1 MYNSNLYV
9 EEDLEFQRLLQK
21 RYLQQ
26 LRGLPA
32 GGLSTT
38 IIKNQTYYYKVLNGK
53 KTYIGKADS
62 KEVLQLQKR
71 KFIEASLK
79 RIEQNCVLMEQL
91 IEGYKGIDPEEVM
104 SNETRA
110 YRTPPQCC
118 FSMSGVHNGKKW
130 GNKPYRKFKGFPEGL
145 KHKTLKGEQV
155 RSKSEALIANMLFV
169 KKIEYHYEEEIDIG
183 GKTIPPD
190 FKIFVKSQNKFKLLE
205 HLGMLV
211 KEKYRSDALAKMDFY
226 FSNGYRLYDDILF
239 TCDDL
244 AGRIN
249 TQDIGKLI
257 NDYCV

>member
-1 MYNSNLYV
+1 
-9 EEDLEFQRLLQK
+9 
-21 RYLQQ
+21 
-26 LRGLPA
+26 
-32 GGLSTT
+32 
-38 IIKNQTYYYKVLNGK
+38 
-53 KTYIGKADS
+53 
-62 KEVLQLQKR
+62 
-71 KFIEASLK
+71 
-79 RIEQNCVLMEQL
+79 
-91 IEGYKGIDPEEVM
+91 
-104 SNETRA
+104 
-110 YRTPPQCC
+110 
-118 FSMSGVHNGKKW
+118 
-130 GNKPYRKFKGFPEGL
+130 
-145 KHKTLKGEQV
+145 
-155 RSKSEALIANMLFV
+155 MLFV